1 MWHYLT
7 NLSLG
12 DFCEILTFIGF
23 IIFLFRRFVLKK
35 MPVPTGA
42 HGKISREEIDKSLTL
57 LKKKFPYA
65 RPVYRIP
72 EDLKKR
78 LSANLTDPDL
88 LKELLCDI
96 TKYMGIDGSYI
107 KLVLTDDET
116 KAYAGN
122 IHTNGAFTTLS
133 LQVHSYYNLDVLTA
147 VLAHEVM
154 HLFLFYN
161 GVSKRDALEN
171 EVLTD
176 TAAVYFGF
184 GEYLKKGYRVIE
196 TSLGFSYH
204 KVGYIRTEDVEYI
217 LKQI

>member
-1 MWHYLT
+1 MREFLT
-7 NLSLG
+7 GLSLG
-12 DFCEILTFIGF
+12 DICEILTFIGF
-23 IIFLFRRFVLKK
+23 IVFLFRRFVLKK
-35 MPVPTGA
+35 MPVPRGA
-42 HGKISREEIDKSLTL
+42 GRKIGREEIDASLTL
-57 LKKKFPYA
+57 LRKKFPYGHSN
-65 RPVYRIP
+65 YRMP
-72 EDLKKR
+72 ENLRMR
-78 LSANLTDPDL
+78 LSANLSDPDL

-107 KLVLTDDET
+107 KLKLSDDET

-122 IHTNGAFTTLS
+122 IQTNGAFTTIR
-133 LQVHSYYNLDVLTA
+133 LQVHPYYDADVLTA

-154 HLFLFYN
+154 HLFLFYQ

-196 TSLGFSYH
+196 TKLGFSYH
-204 KVGYIRTEDVEYI
+204 KVGYI
-217 LKQI
+217 LKQL